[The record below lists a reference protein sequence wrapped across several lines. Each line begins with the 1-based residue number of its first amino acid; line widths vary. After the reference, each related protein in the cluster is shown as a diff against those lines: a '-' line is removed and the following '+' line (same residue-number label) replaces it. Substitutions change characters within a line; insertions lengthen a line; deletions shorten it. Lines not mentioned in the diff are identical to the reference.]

1 MIFNPESCLFY
12 DLAALAHGVSST
24 SIQLITITFSVPI
37 YWTVT

>member
-12 DLAALAHGVSST
+12 YLAALAHGV